1 MPAEE
6 VQVPAHEFFSS
17 VSSLCLKLLR
27 WVFLDDSFENGEQR
41 LHRPVQSLY
50 TTSASGLTWSQLPQ
64 FGPKQCSFCLTQHYQ
79 SLWGILCSQVYVNCS
94 SWVIAPLHHLHN
106 REHRLPLCD
115 ACMCCYYFLLLAA
128 SYLVGLWHLVTRKGF
143 LNFEGSTCDAGK
155 FATRGFK
162 KATLPQRQ

>member
-1 MPAEE
+1 MCLGRWRHSNRYSAVLE
-6 VQVPAHEFFSS
+6 QVNACWGSSGTCPWVFFS

-41 LHRPVQSLY
+41 LPRPVQSLY
-50 TTSASGLTWSQLPQ
+50 TTSAPGLTWSQLPQ

-115 ACMCCYYFLLLAA
+115 ACMCCYYF
-128 SYLVGLWHLVTRKGF
+128 F
-143 LNFEGSTCDAGK
+143 FIIGSFIFSWALTSGY
-155 FATRGFK
+155 
-162 KATLPQRQ
+162 